1 MSTVKFDIE
10 QNGYNKEQTDSYI
23 KYLSD
28 GYQTLYDQ
36 YTEQENINRDLSA
49 WASNALK
56 TINSLNAENAE
67 LKKRLRQMSGAAQ
80 YAPPAQ
86 YGAAGFPGQG

>member
-1 MSTVKFDIE
+1 MSSVKFE
-10 QNGYNKEQTDSYI
+10 LEKSGYNKEQVDGYV

-36 YTEQENINRDLSA
+36 YTEQEKINRDLSN

-56 TINSLNAENAE
+56 TINSLNAENGE
-67 LKKRLRQMSGAAQ
+67 LKKRLRESKSNQ
-80 YAPPAQ
+80 
-86 YGAAGFPGQG
+86 